1 VKKSLYVLY
10 SALLVALVASGC
22 SQEPADEMIGT
33 DRDRTTVREE
43 VAPME
48 PETRD
53 LYPELAAFVE
63 QTVGEF
69 ARIPAERRA
78 TLGRIAEMVSERT
91 GSEQPARLTF
101 ICTHNSR
108 RSHMS
113 QLWAQTAAH
122 VYGVLPVQTYSGG
135 TEATAFNPRAVAAIE
150 RAGCRV
156 RQASEAENPVYEVR
170 FSDDGPGMECF
181 SKVYD
186 QKPNPTEGFIAV
198 MTCSAADEACPI
210 VFGADER
217 VAIPFEDPK
226 AFDGTDRESEM
237 YDERCRQ
244 IAREMLYVFS
254 QVNVGS
260 ATTGRQ
266 SP

>member
-1 VKKSLYVLY
+1 VVLVVVL
-10 SALLVALVASGC
+10 AAAGC
-22 SQEPADEMIGT
+22 SQQPQEEA
-33 DRDRTTVREE
+33 RDRELTDAGEE
-43 VAPME
+43 VVTMKAV
-48 PETRD
+48 TDD
-53 LYPELAAFVE
+53 LYPQLAAFVE
-63 QTVGEF
+63 SSIAEF
-69 ARIPAERRA
+69 ERIPDDRRPALEQIAKAVAE
-78 TLGRIAEMVSERT
+78 TT
-91 GSEQPARLTF
+91 GGGQSARLTF

-122 VYGVLPVQTYSGG
+122 VYGVSPVETFSGG

-150 RAGCRV
+150 RAGFRV
-156 RQASEAENPVYEVR
+156 VNPGGGDNPVYQVN
-170 FSDDGPGMECF
+170 FGDAGPSMECF

-186 QKPNPTEGFIAV
+186 QPPNPTEGFIAV

-254 QVNVGS
+254 RVS
-260 ATTGRQ
+260 
-266 SP
+266 S